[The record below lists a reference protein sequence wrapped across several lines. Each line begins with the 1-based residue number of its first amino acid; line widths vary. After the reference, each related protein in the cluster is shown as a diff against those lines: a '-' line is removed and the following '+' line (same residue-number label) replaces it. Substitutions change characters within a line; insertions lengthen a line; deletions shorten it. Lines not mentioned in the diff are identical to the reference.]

1 MSHTKEPWKI
11 DSDSAYS
18 ESQLN
23 ADGYIRDDEEYI
35 CTTGDGKNWEADI
48 RRIVACVNACRG
60 LPTKELEDHGIVSA
74 VGNVIGQLEQRNAE
88 LDALSSA
95 ISRDCN
101 AVALERNDYREKLHL
116 ANTRIAELVE
126 ALNKYGEHRPSC
138 TFYPSDPDMIDP
150 LSNQCTCGLEQALA
164 AQKVSS

>member
-1 MSHTKEPWKI
+1 MSHTTEQI
-11 DSDSAYS
+11 DKLFL
-18 ESQLN
+18 ELSQFTR
-23 ADGYIRDDEEYI
+23 AR
-35 CTTGDGKNWEADI
+35 TA
-48 RRIVACVNACRG
+48 R
-60 LPTKELEDHGIVSA
+60 ELY
-74 VGNVIGQLEQRNAE
+74 LEQRNAE

-164 AQKVSS
+164 AQKEAT